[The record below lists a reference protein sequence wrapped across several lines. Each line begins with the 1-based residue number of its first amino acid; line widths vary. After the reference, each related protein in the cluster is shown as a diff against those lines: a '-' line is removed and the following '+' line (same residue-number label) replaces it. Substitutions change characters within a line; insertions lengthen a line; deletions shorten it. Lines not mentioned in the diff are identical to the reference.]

1 MGCSG
6 SKEAS
11 KPAAVQA
18 SRWEPDPQLLRRSM
32 LRMEAALSVAEAL
45 FRATAGKEFYDVYA
59 RPTLVSYGAS
69 CKVLTAWHKETQKKV
84 SMG

>member
-1 MGCSG
+1 
-6 SKEAS
+6 
-11 KPAAVQA
+11 
-18 SRWEPDPQLLRRSM
+18 M
-32 LRMEAALSVAEAL
+32 LKMEAALSVAEAL

>member
-1 MGCSG
+1 
-6 SKEAS
+6 
-11 KPAAVQA
+11 
-18 SRWEPDPQLLRRSM
+18 M
-32 LRMEAALSVAEAL
+32 LKMEAALSVAEAL

-84 SMG
+84 RAEYCMQPSTNPRQTLN